1 MIRTNLENPMGQGES
16 GAVLAQVERNRD
28 YLVDLTRRL
37 VRIPTVNPKFEADPE
52 INREL
57 KLQHMLKA
65 EYEAVGLATELTDVF
80 PGRPNLTGTLAGGEE
95 RSLILNGHV
104 DVVPVGDRRLWSVDP
119 FGGELRDGKI
129 YGRGALDMK
138 NGVALN
144 LAVVKAIKD
153 LDLQL
158 DGRLELHAVVDEE
171 AGGFGSMDLVRRG
184 RLARAVIVTEP
195 TWNSVQPAEGGL
207 DWVRVTI
214 KGRNAHSGWRYN
226 EIYPQRD
233 APDRLQ
239 PGVNAIE
246 IATRFLAAVQAFE
259 RDRGTR
265 RRAHSLLP
273 PGVNTIAPGVM
284 IAGSGLGPEGLP
296 MVLTNPAIT
305 PDVAVI
311 DFDLK
316 FLPNERPAEVRRE
329 FEAFVGAFAQLDSWT
344 RENPPTVRWDLGGLH
359 FPPMDTPLDH
369 PLITAMTATRSGMG
383 LVTSI
388 GGFVAVC
395 DAAHYAGAGVNG
407 VLHGAGGAG
416 LHGVDEYVDVDS
428 LVEAAKVVAATTVE
442 WCGVRS

>member
-1 MIRTNLENPMGQGES
+1 MGETEK

-28 YLVDLTRRL
+28 YLIDLTRRL
-37 VRIPTVNPKFEADPE
+37 VQIPTVNPKFEADPGL
-52 INREL
+52 NREAE
-57 KLQHMLKA
+57 LQQMLKI
-65 EYEAVGLATELTDVF
+65 EYEAVGLTTELTEVF
-80 PGRPNLTGTLAGGEE
+80 PGRPNLTGTLAGRDD
-95 RSLILNGHV
+95 RSLILNGHI

-119 FGGELRDGKI
+119 FGGEVRDGRI

-144 LAVVKAIKD
+144 LAVVKAVQD
-153 LDLQL
+153 LGLGL

-171 AGGFGSMDLVRRG
+171 AGGFGSIDLVRRG
-184 RLARAVIVTEP
+184 RLAKAVIVTEP

-207 DWVRVTI
+207 DWVRVTM

-233 APDRLQ
+233 TPDRLQ

-246 IATRFLAAVQAFE
+246 IAARFLLAVQAFE
-259 RDRGTR
+259 RDCGTR
-265 RRAHSLLP
+265 RRAHPLLP

-284 IAGSGLGPEGLP
+284 VAGSGLGPDGLP
-296 MVLTNPAIT
+296 MILTNPAIT

-316 FLPNERPAEVRRE
+316 FLPHERPADVRRA
-329 FEAFVGAFAQLDSWT
+329 FEDFVKAFAGLDSWT
-344 RENPPTVRWDLGGLH
+344 RENPPTVQWDLGGLH
-359 FPPMDTPLDH
+359 FPPMDTPIDH
-369 PLITAMTATRSGMG
+369 PLVTGMVATRAAMG
-383 LVTSI
+383 LKTTI
-388 GGFVAVC
+388 EGFVAVC
-395 DAAHYAGAGVNG
+395 DAAHYAGAGVQG

-428 LVEAAKVVAATTVE
+428 LIDAAKVVAGATVD